1 MAYLNRILTDYAE
14 KGIRT
19 RKQIEADRLTHQERK
34 GISQSQHTSRTVTAQ
49 QYDQRDYS
57 QQRES
62 LAEVLERMEGA
73 MKTDA

>member
-1 MAYLNRILTDYAE
+1 MAYLNRILTDYAQ

-19 RKQIEADRLTHQERK
+19 QKQIEADRQSHQERK
-34 GISQSQHTSRTVTAQ
+34 GISQAQRTVRTVTAQ